1 VTSLATGPRT
11 SAVPPTADSG
21 TPAARRDVHA
31 ARVRSAGLRAT
42 TPRVLVTSALAEL
55 AHPTAEQIHQHLRGT
70 GVNVSTVYRT
80 LTALEQVG
88 LVARFHP
95 DDGIARYHPDDGAS
109 QGHLHLLCRGCL
121 QVLDVPAAS
130 VHQAVQAAVAEAG
143 YRADPQQL
151 TVSGR
156 CRACREQP

>member
-1 VTSLATGPRT
+1 M
-11 SAVPPTADSG
+11 
-21 TPAARRDVHA
+21 HA

-95 DDGIARYHPDDGAS
+95 DDGIARYHPMTGRLRATCTCYAAAACRPWTS
-109 QGHLHLLCRGCL
+109 PLRRSTRLCRRPWPRPVTG
-121 QVLDVPAAS
+121 PTRS
-130 VHQAVQAAVAEAG
+130 
-143 YRADPQQL
+143 
-151 TVSGR
+151 S
-156 CRACREQP
+156 